1 MEFRQY
7 NNNFD
12 EKEKSSTY
20 RRYIPCFE
28 MMRTR
33 SMNKILRVTIQRLL
47 EIDNLQRVIQHESR
61 VRRKNSSQM
70 VKYYKYLSLRDT
82 KSC

>member
-1 MEFRQY
+1 MRFRQY

-20 RRYIPCFE
+20 RRYIPCFKK
-28 MMRTR
+28 MRIR
-33 SMNKILRVTIQRLL
+33 SLNKILRVTIERLS
-47 EIDNLQRVIQHESR
+47 ETDNLQCVIQHESR

-70 VKYYKYLSLRDT
+70 VKYYKR
-82 KSC
+82 